1 MLRKCAWLR
10 RPSGGCAGAGTHLC
24 RAAGRER
31 SWICPAPSPCPA
43 RPLGRGQG
51 RRAPVLAG
59 LTCTLTHSQ
68 QNAERRSQEAPE
80 GPRSQEEADEGGR
93 GRVRCRSAEGRKRVK
108 YKAARS
114 AARPQGRREA
124 RSAEQQRDAAVAA
137 GLGNALGGTRPHQKP
152 EQLVLDGRKSQAG
165 EKRKQL
171 PGQGQISFV
180 AALFASFVCCFQMTI
195 KSLRLSTQFIQK
207 ETGKGPAATAAGERR
222 RQRSSISKDS
232 ICADTQSKCSSS
244 SSSSK

>member
-1 MLRKCAWLR
+1 MSSAARKKHLKELAR
-10 RPSGGCAGAGTHLC
+10 KKKQMREEGAGS
-24 RAAGRER
+24 AAA
-31 SWICPAPSPCPA
+31 APKGGSESNA
-43 RPLGRGQG
+43 KPLGRPPG
-51 RRAPVLAG
+51 RKDAAK
-59 LTCTLTHSQ
+59 
-68 QNAERRSQEAPE
+68 
-80 GPRSQEEADEGGR
+80 
-93 GRVRCRSAEGRKRVK
+93 RVRRTEAE
-108 YKAARS
+108 
-114 AARPQGRREA
+114 
-124 RSAEQQRDAAVAA
+124 QRDAAVAA
-137 GLGNALGGTRPHQKP
+137 GLGNALGGTRPHQKL
-152 EQLVLDGRKSQAG
+152 QLVLDGRKSQAG

-244 SSSSK
+244 SSSKYRAAMQQMQQNPRPIAQLTKAAQARAREGQQRQDLGTTAAPVQ

>member
-1 MLRKCAWLR
+1 MPSAARKKHLKDLAR
-10 RPSGGCAGAGTHLC
+10 KKKQMREEGAESAAAAPKGGSESNTK
-24 RAAGRER
+24 
-31 SWICPAPSPCPA
+31 
-43 RPLGRGQG
+43 PLGRPPG
-51 RRAPVLAG
+51 RKDAAK
-59 LTCTLTHSQ
+59 
-68 QNAERRSQEAPE
+68 
-80 GPRSQEEADEGGR
+80 
-93 GRVRCRSAEGRKRVK
+93 RVRHTE
-108 YKAARS
+108 
-114 AARPQGRREA
+114 
-124 RSAEQQRDAAVAA
+124 AEQQRDAAVAA

-222 RQRSSISKDS
+222 RQG
-232 ICADTQSKCSSS
+232 S
-244 SSSSK
+244 SSSSKGSTTCTDDTQTGIFGKQQQQQTQQQQQQQQIQQQMQQQQQQQMQQQQ